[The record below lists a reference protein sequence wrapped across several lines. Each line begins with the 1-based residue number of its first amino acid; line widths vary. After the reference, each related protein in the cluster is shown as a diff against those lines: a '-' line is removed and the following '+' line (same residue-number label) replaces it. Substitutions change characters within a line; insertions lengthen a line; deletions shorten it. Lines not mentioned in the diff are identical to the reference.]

1 MDIISLVVSIVL
13 MIFVIALAWAVWWK
27 LVDKALDYLEEL
39 LGKNITGWISIILVF
54 VIAVAVVIDLIK
66 Q

>member
-39 LGKNITGWISIILVF
+39 LGKNITGWISIISVF
-54 VIAVAVVIDLIK
+54 VIAVAIFIDLIK

>member
-27 LVDKALDYLEEL
+27 LVDKAFDYLEEL
-39 LGKNITGWISIILVF
+39 LGKNITGWISIISVF
-54 VIAVAVVIDLIK
+54 VIAVSVVIDLIK

>member
-39 LGKNITGWISIILVF
+39 LGKNITGWISIISVF
-54 VIAVAVVIDLIK
+54 VIAVAVFIDLIK

>member
-13 MIFVIALAWAVWWK
+13 MLFVIALAWAVWWK

-39 LGKNITGWISIILVF
+39 LGKNITGWISIISVF
-54 VIAVAVVIDLIK
+54 VIAVAVFIDLIK